1 MDPGSINIIT
11 EFAIAV
17 AGFTGIV
24 FALDSRQTGD
34 RQEGEQTPLVR
45 FRAVTM
51 LFYAFSA
58 AFGSLLPTIVQS
70 FDTSVEVWE
79 QSSAVLIVVLA
90 ANMAATVI
98 CSRTLLTAEQRLQL
112 KGWMWLLV
120 MLGNSVFAI
129 WLAASL
135 FGVLPIPITAAFV
148 TALTWQL
155 VLSTVLFIRIVAML
169 R

>member
-1 MDPGSINIIT
+1 MDPGSTNIIT
-11 EFAIAV
+11 EFAIAI

-24 FALDSRQTGD
+24 FALDRNPD
-34 RQEGEQTPLVR
+34 RKEGELSPLVR
-45 FRAVTM
+45 FRTVTM

-58 AFGSLLPTIVQS
+58 AFGSLTPTLIQS
-70 FDTSVEVWE
+70 FITSIEVWE
-79 QSSAVLIVVLA
+79 RSSAILIVILM

-98 CSRTLLTAEQRLQL
+98 SSRVLLTAEQRRQL

-129 WLAASL
+129 WLVASL
-135 FGVLPIPITAAFV
+135 LGILPIPITAAFI

-155 VLSTVLFIRIVAML
+155 VLSTILFIRIVVML